1 MWMHYHATNK
11 LFAERVAQIYKP
23 GDLIIVHDYHLLL
36 VPKMIRE
43 YLGQHSPELE
53 AQDVPVA
60 SVVPGL
66 AEDAREPET
75 AQGKATSPV
84 PLGNLG
90 GESREQGDIAIGMF
104 IHTPWPSSEIYRCLP
119 KRKEILDGM
128 LGANLVC
135 FQVSPSSRPVEWR

>member
-11 LFAERVAQIYKP
+11 LFAERVTQIYKP

-43 YLGQHSPELE
+43 YLGQHSPELDDVTAPDSSVAIGV
-53 AQDVPVA
+53 AQ
-60 SVVPGL
+60 
-66 AEDAREPET
+66 DAREPQT
-75 AQGKATSPV
+75 AAGQPASPL
-84 PLGNLG
+84 PIGNLG
-90 GESREQGDIAIGMF
+90 GESREQGEIAIGMF

-135 FQVSPSSRPVEWR
+135 FQVSCSN